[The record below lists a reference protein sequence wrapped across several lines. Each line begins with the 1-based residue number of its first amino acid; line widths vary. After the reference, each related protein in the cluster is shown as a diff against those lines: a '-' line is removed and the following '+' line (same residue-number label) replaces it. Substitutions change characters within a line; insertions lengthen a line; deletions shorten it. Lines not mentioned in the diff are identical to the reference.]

1 MTIPLKQL
9 PKMHK
14 VCDKC
19 YQDTIT
25 SSKANTQDA
34 KINKLVFKRDS
45 EKCSANGCNKR
56 LYYSIIEKTK
66 KVSIFFNLSIQTKYE
81 FILFEITVI

>member
-25 SSKANTQDA
+25 SSEANIQDA
-34 KINKLVFKRDS
+34 NQNKLVFKRDS
-45 EKCSANGCNKR
+45 ENCSLDGCNKR
-56 LYYSIIEKTK
+56 FNWITHKVSRLFNFIHSTK
-66 KVSIFFNLSIQTKYE
+66 K
-81 FILFEITVI
+81 